1 MLWSLLGVLAMMA
14 ARVGA
19 DDEDDDGDGDLV
31 KPKSKK
37 KSSAKSKA
45 ESSSDAVLAAS
56 AEPLYTDEESGY
68 VWFLVLLVLVL
79 CFLVYRRH
87 KLSAAATAMGGRRKP
102 SEFQRF
108 QLGFLLPYAMC
119 VSVDWLQGP
128 YVFKLYSFYGLAKSE
143 IGALFIAGFL
153 SSLVFGTVV
162 AGMADRWG
170 RRNLCLGYC
179 ALHLMACF
187 TKHSKEFSHL
197 LVGRVLG
204 GMATSVLHSGFEA
217 YYVSAHHAEFPR
229 AEPELLLDTLGWMNV
244 AKGLTAVSSSLL
256 AGWLSSRFGFTAP
269 FDASAVAVA
278 LGALGMALGGWK
290 ENYGDRHADSFSRA
304 ASVLSTNPKVWLL
317 GFIQA
322 TFEGGMYVFVYLWSP
337 LLELSGGDGVPHG
350 IVFACLMVALAVG
363 SSQATSLEDER
374 TTLMACVAALASL
387 GGVLLFYDS
396 FHGMVFLCC
405 VGLEAAAGA
414 YYPAIASQRAKHV
427 PNEVRATVLG
437 LFRIPL
443 NLIVVLVLLNAHEL
457 GTRRLV
463 MASAALF
470 GLSLFAQRT
479 LTGMTSSLPS
489 GKASDADEDEGGS
502 KT

>member
-1 MLWSLLGVLAMMA
+1 MLWSLLGFLAMVVQA
-14 ARVGA
+14 SG
-19 DDEDDDGDGDLV
+19 DDEDDGDSELV

-37 KSSAKSKA
+37 KSSAKSKS
-45 ESSSDAVLAAS
+45 ESSIDAVLAAE

-68 VWFLVLLVLVL
+68 VWFLALLVIVF

-87 KLSAAATAMGGRRKP
+87 KLAGRRKP

-108 QLGFLLPYAMC
+108 QLRFLVPYALC

-143 IGALFIAGFL
+143 IGTLFIAGFL
-153 SSLVFGTVV
+153 SSLLFGTVV

-170 RRNLCLGYC
+170 RRNLCLAYC
-179 ALHLMACF
+179 VLHLMACI
-187 TKHSKEFSHL
+187 TKHSKEFPHL
-197 LVGRVLG
+197 LFGRVLG
-204 GMATSVLHSGFEA
+204 GMATSILHSGFEA
-217 YYVSAHHAEFPR
+217 YYVSAHHTEFPR

-244 AKGLTAVSSSLL
+244 AKGLTAISSSIL
-256 AGWLSSRFGFTAP
+256 AGWLANRFGFTAP
-269 FDASAVAVA
+269 FDLSAVAVVC
-278 LGALGMALGGWK
+278 GALGMAVGGWK
-290 ENYGDRHADSFSRA
+290 ENYGDRHANSFSRSA
-304 ASVLSTNPKVWLL
+304 LVLSTNPKVWLL

-337 LLELSGGDGVPHG
+337 LLEHSGGDGVPHG
-350 IVFACLMVALAVG
+350 VVFACFMAALALG
-363 SSQATSLEDER
+363 STQATWIASLEDER
-374 TTLMACVAALASL
+374 LTLMACTAALASL
-387 GGVLLFYDS
+387 GGILLFYDS

-437 LFRIPL
+437 MFRIPL

-463 MASAALF
+463 MTSAALL
-470 GLSLFAQRT
+470 GLSLAGQRT
-479 LTGMTSSLPS
+479 LTGMNSPLSS
-489 GKASDADEDEGGS
+489 GKVSDADDDDGEGS